1 MNTATA
7 TVLLELARKRLQ
19 AAQARHAN
27 LLRTL
32 EQARAHGEMLRR
44 YAAEYDGRALPRAGE
59 ARDPSAERNQ
69 RAFLGRLQLAV
80 ASQEQEL
87 EAREHAVRHASE
99 DVVHCE
105 RKLGS
110 LETLMT
116 RRAEAERLRDA
127 RREQN
132 HMDELAQRAFERRL
146 ATPGGYPASAIGE
159 P

>member
-1 MNTATA
+1 MNPATA
-7 TVLLELARKRLQ
+7 TILLELARKRLQ

-44 YAAEYDGRALPRAGE
+44 YAAEYDGRALPRAGD

-99 DVVHCE
+99 DVVQCE
-105 RKLGS
+105 RKLS
-110 LETLMT
+110 ILETLMT
-116 RRAEAERLRDA
+116 RRAETERLRNN

-146 ATPGGYPASAIGE
+146 AASGGYPASAIGE

>member
-1 MNTATA
+1 MNPATA
-7 TVLLELARKRLQ
+7 SLLLELARNRLQ
-19 AAQARHAN
+19 AAQARHAK

-44 YAAEYDGRALPRAGE
+44 YAAEYDHRALPRAGD

-80 ASQEQEL
+80 ATQEQEL
-87 EAREHAVRHASE
+87 ESREHSVRHAHA
-99 DVVHCE
+99 DVTQCE
-105 RKLGS
+105 RKLSS

-116 RRAEAERLRDA
+116 RRAETERLRDH

-146 ATPGGYPASAIGE
+146 AATGGYSAAAIGE
-159 P
+159 S